1 MSETDHPLRKP
12 RRNREWSFQAWADRL
27 IDRIVLQPMFTS
39 GIDHAGQTTDNAR
52 ARMAARG
59 IKFGLPDIFVA
70 QSPGCVSAWIELK
83 RGSGL
88 SATQEG
94 VHVAMRAA
102 GQHVYVCNTL
112 QQIVTSLRQAGF
124 LLHSNADRLASEFE
138 ARLAAKETAPRT
150 TRVRSSRLRGMMK
163 ATLSQLRAFRRAGG
177 MA

>member
-1 MSETDHPLRKP
+1 MSLLTRKP

-27 IDRIVLQPMFTS
+27 IDRIVLQPMFVS
-39 GIDHAGQTTDNAR
+39 GIDHASQTTDNAR

-70 QSPGCVSAWIELK
+70 QSPACVSAWIELK

-102 GQHVYVCNTL
+102 GQRVYVCNTL
-112 QQIVTSLRQAGF
+112 QQLVEALRHAGF
-124 LLHSNADRLASEFE
+124 LLHSNADRIAAEFE
-138 ARLAAKETAPRT
+138 ERLVGKEDAPRT
-150 TRVRSSRLRGMMK
+150 PRLRVSRIFSSPK
-163 ATLSQLRAFRRAGG
+163 ATQIARAHRAGAWG
-177 MA
+177 NK